1 MFLATAISAV
11 EDDILED
18 TKKKEVKHQTME
30 SALQLRDN
38 QGFCAINKK
47 PRSVICEIES
57 ERKWHLI

>member
-1 MFLATAISAV
+1 
-11 EDDILED
+11 
-18 TKKKEVKHQTME
+18 ME

-38 QGFCAINKK
+38 QGFCANNKK